1 MATIKEVAE
10 EAGLAVGTVSRVLN
24 NRGYISEKAKK
35 KVYDAM
41 EKLNYQ
47 PNELARSLQNKT
59 TNIIGVIVPHII
71 HPFFSEMINYIEE
84 AAYKKGYRIILCNS
98 QSLDEKEESYVNIL
112 KANRA
117 AGIIMFTGGS
127 SLKAFESL
135 GTPVIAIECFPE
147 YASTVIECD
156 NEMGGAIAAELLA
169 EKGCKC
175 VVLVSNTPPGPMPA
189 YKRTESFMR
198 MCEEMGLEA
207 HLLVTSEASF
217 DQISYVQEMEAV
229 IKENPDVYKRVDGV
243 FATGDMIAAQVLR
256 ICQNRGL
263 RVPED
268 VKVIGYD
275 DVLMASYFN
284 PPLTT
289 VHQPIKEMAE
299 LSVDLMIKSLAGESL
314 EEHYVLPVHMVE
326 RESC

>member
-59 TNIIGVIVPHII
+59 TSIIGVIVPHII

-84 AAYKKGYRIILCNS
+84 AAYKAGYRIILCNS

-112 KANRA
+112 KANRV

-127 SLKAFESL
+127 SLKAFEAL

-147 YASTVIECD
+147 FATTIIECD
-156 NEMGGAIAAELLA
+156 NEMGGILAAETLA
-169 EKGCKC
+169 DKGCRC
-175 VVLVSNTPPGPMPA
+175 VAIVSNTPPGPMPS
-189 YKRTESFMR
+189 YKRTEAFIR
-198 MCEEMGLEA
+198 VCEEMGME
-207 HLLVTSEASF
+207 VYSIMTSEASF
-217 DQISYVQEMEAV
+217 DNISYVQEMEAH
-229 IKENPDVYKRVDGV
+229 IAKDPEGFAKIDGI
-243 FATGDMIAAQVLR
+243 FATGDMIAAQILR
-256 ICQNRGL
+256 VCQNHKK

-275 DVLMASYFN
+275 DVLMASYFT

-289 VHQPIKEMAE
+289 VHQPIKEMAF
-299 LSVDLMIKSLAGESL
+299 LAVDLMNKALNGEKL
-314 EEHYVLPVHMVE
+314 NDRYTMPVHMVT